1 MSVET
6 LKDFGAGKAGTVARW
21 LEEIRLAQVWLDDWH
36 EASRKIIQRYC
47 DETSPSRGSGFN
59 VLWPNTEILR
69 ASMYANRPKPDVRR
83 RGNKADPAGRMA
95 AQVIERGLEFAWDSQ
110 DPAADGQVDAMLTD
124 HLLTGVGCLR
134 VRYVPTF
141 VRRREPVMRQEG
153 DDGTALYFG
162 PMLDEIDPDS
172 VQRDP
177 DTGDEFTDVEEL
189 HFERANIEHVYY
201 KDLLWSPARAWRD
214 VRWVAF
220 RHEFTHD
227 DLVEAFGPA
236 KAAKCALTIAGRHEA
251 QRAEL
256 PSIFKAALVW
266 EIWDKATRKI
276 LFVSPGCI
284 DTPLAE
290 FDDEYNLRGFFPT
303 PGLFRSVQRTD
314 STMPVPEYT
323 LYQDQ
328 AAELDDLTAR
338 IADLS
343 EQIRVAGFYD
353 SSLEN
358 IPDVMRAQNKL
369 IPIDNWQ
376 QLVERGGIDGAISW
390 IPIEQAVAALQ
401 VLYQQRDVCL
411 QTIYQIIGLSDI
423 ARGGSDPRET
433 ATAQQIK
440 GQFGSLRLQPRQRAL
455 QAYLRDVM
463 RLQAELIA
471 EKFEPTTLIQMTGIM
486 LDDQAMLLLR
496 ADALRRFAVDIETD
510 STIAIDDQAAKQQA
524 IEFFGA
530 LAGFAQSAAPL
541 AEAGLIT
548 GDAVRKM
555 MLTGARA
562 FKLGRELEDE
572 LEKPGQPAPQQGE
585 ADSQAKAAAAQAK
598 AQVDMANAET
608 KRMEVM
614 RKAETEREKL
624 ALQAAEVALSA
635 RESDLQRL
643 LAVLQAVQSSRQ
655 GAEGAA

>member
-1 MSVET
+1 MAVER
-6 LKDFGAGKAGTVARW
+6 LQDFGAGKVGTVARW
-21 LEEIRLAQVWLDDWH
+21 LEEIRIARVWLGDWH
-36 EASRKIIQRYC
+36 EAARKIQDRYT
-47 DETSPSRGSGFN
+47 DEQASSGTGFN

-95 AQVIERGLEFAWDSQ
+95 AQVIERGLEFSWDSQ
-110 DPAADGQVDAMLTD
+110 DPASDGQVDAMLTD
-124 HLLTGVGCLR
+124 HLLAGAGCLR
-134 VRYVPTF
+134 VRYVPTM
-141 VRRREPVMRQEG
+141 VRRREPVMRQDG
-153 DDGTALYFG
+153 DNGTALYFG
-162 PMLDEIDPDS
+162 PMLDEIDPES
-172 VQRDP
+172 VQT
-177 DTGDEFTDVEEL
+177 DTDSGDQFTEVEEL
-189 HFERANIEHVYY
+189 HFERANVEHVYY

-227 DLVEAFGPA
+227 ELVEAFGAA
-236 KAAKCALTIAGRHEA
+236 KAAKCSLTIAGRHEVEGG
-251 QRAEL
+251 EL

-266 EIWDKATRKI
+266 EVWDKATRTI
-276 LFVSPGCI
+276 LFISPGCV

-314 STMPVPEYT
+314 STLPVPEYT

-338 IADLS
+338 IAELS

-353 SSLEN
+353 ASLEN
-358 IPDVMRAQNKL
+358 IPDVMRARNKL

-376 QLVERGGIDGAISW
+376 ALVERGGIDGAISW

-401 VLYQQRDVCL
+401 VLYQQREACL
-411 QTIYQIIGLSDI
+411 NTIYQIIGLSDI
-423 ARGGSDPRET
+423 ARGGTDPRET
-433 ATAQQIK
+433 AAAQQLK

-510 STIAIDDQAAKQQA
+510 STVAIDDQAAKQQA
-524 IEFFGA
+524 IEFFSA

-555 MLTGARA
+555 MLSGARA
-562 FKLGRELEDE
+562 FRLGRELEDE

-585 ADSQAKAAAAQAK
+585 AEGQAKAAAAQAK

-608 KRMEVM
+608 KRLEVM
-614 RKAETEREKL
+614 QRGETEREKL

-643 LAVLQAVQSSRQ
+643 LAVLQAVQGNQ
-655 GAEGAA
+655 GASGAA